1 MDEARRALVR
11 RLNDRLRR
19 QQRDGRIMI
28 TAGVHAL
35 GAEFLEAAL
44 KAVAAF
50 EHFDADNDPYNEHD
64 CAGLTVAGHRLLFK
78 IDYYD
83 TSLTAGSP
91 DPANPEVTTRVLTV
105 MLAEEY

>member
-1 MDEARRALVR
+1 MDEARRALVC

-19 QQRDGRIMI
+19 QHQGGRIVI

-44 KAVAAF
+44 AAVAAF
-50 EHFDADNDPYNEHD
+50 EGFNADNDPYGEHD
-64 CAGLTVAGHRLLFK
+64 CAGLDVAGHRVLFK
-78 IDYYD
+78 IDAYD
-83 TSLTAGSP
+83 TNLTAGSP
-91 DPANPEVTTRVLTV
+91 DPADPELTTRVLTI